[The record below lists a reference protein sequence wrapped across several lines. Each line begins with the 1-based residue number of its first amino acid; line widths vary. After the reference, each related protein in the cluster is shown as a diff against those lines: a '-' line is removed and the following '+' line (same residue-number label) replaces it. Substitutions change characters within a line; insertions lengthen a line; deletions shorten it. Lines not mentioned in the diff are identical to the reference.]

1 MNAHKWQW
9 KRNTISQRTYRHFI
23 KCLPEN
29 PNGVESPDRVLVP
42 ECEQCKV
49 SLRVASLIYLCRI
62 SYGTC
67 KNRQTEYLISNW
79 NKINLHAIVIVNY
92 FQYPVSFSMPCIFS
106 LHFREFV
113 TQTKNWHTRVFR
125 FNSVVNFCKNLSL
138 LAF

>member
-49 SLRVASLIYLCRI
+49 SLRVAPLIYLCRI

-92 FQYPVSFSMPCIFS
+92 FQYPVSFSMPCIFYGTSGNS
-106 LHFREFV
+106 LPKPKIDILV
-113 TQTKNWHTRVFR
+113 YLV
-125 FNSVVNFCKNLSL
+125 SIAASILIS
-138 LAF
+138 